1 MRRSA
6 FGVALIAIA
15 ASACAGTPD
24 KSPAAPLTK
33 VRMSFSKHLSW
44 GPLMIAQAEGFF
56 RDEGL
61 EVEFVT
67 QLRPEESLV
76 ALVTGDI
83 DVRPAPI
90 SAGFLSAIARQAPIR
105 IVAGMANLGGSCTY
119 HGILLRPGYDSVGGK
134 PHIRRMRTGTDGA
147 NRYITSRLLEKENVS
162 IKDIESVRLPE
173 AVFAT
178 ALENGSLDAVVVTEP
193 GLSRLKTRGATLWL
207 SGQDVV
213 PGFQWAVVEF
223 GDRLLNRDRETGM
236 RFIRAYLRG
245 IAQYRQGKTDRNVA
259 IIADGTQET
268 PEHIRDVCWPDFN
281 PEGRINWES
290 IAVYQ
295 AWLKSESLMLKT
307 VSREQAFDSA
317 FVTAAVRDSSAGVP

>member
-6 FGVALIAIA
+6 FRVALIAIA

-33 VRMSFSKHLSW
+33 VRMAFSKHLSW

-67 QLRPEESLV
+67 QLRPDESLV

-83 DVRPAPI
+83 DVRPGQIQA
-90 SAGFLSAIARQAPIR
+90 SFVSAIARQAPIR
-105 IVAGMANLGGSCTY
+105 MVASMVNLNGGSCRY
-119 HGILLRPGYDSVGGK
+119 YGIVLKPGIDSVGGK
-134 PHIRRMRTGTDGA
+134 PRIRRMRAGQDG
-147 NRYITSRLLEKENVS
+147 TSRFIMTKMLEKEHMT

-178 ALENGSLDAVVVTEP
+178 ALENGSLDAVGVTEP
-193 GLSRLKTRGATLWL
+193 GLSRLVKRGATLWL
-207 SGQDVV
+207 SGQDAV
-213 PGFQWAVVEF
+213 PGFQWAVVAF

-236 RFIRAYLRG
+236 RFMRAYLRG
-245 IAQYRQGKTDRNVA
+245 VAQYRQGKTDRNVA
-259 IIADGTQET
+259 IIAEGTQET
-268 PEHIRDVCWPDFN
+268 PENIREVCWPDFDPN
-281 PEGRINWES
+281 GRLNWES
-290 IAVYQ
+290 IA
-295 AWLKSESLMLKT
+295 AWQKWTMADGHLLKT
-307 VSREQAFDSA
+307 ITKEEAYDSA
-317 FVTAAVRDSSAGVP
+317 FVTAAARDSSTP